1 MLTFAL
7 NQLTNMTNRFV
18 VLILAMLFIS
28 CGGNSDSDFDK
39 SLPVVRPNN
48 IAAPVPM
55 IFTVKSIYPHDPS
68 SFTQGLEFYK
78 GKLYEGTG
86 EYGKSRLRIVD
97 LKTGVAEKDHLI
109 PDNTIFGEGITIF
122 KDKLYQLTWKNNKV
136 FVYNLNDI
144 TTPISTLK
152 WNREG
157 WGATHDGENMIISD
171 GTSKLYFVQPDEAA
185 KELKVLKIVTV
196 MNNQGEVT
204 YLNELEYIEGYIYA
218 NIWFSNDIVKIDP
231 DNGHVVGIMNMAGLL
246 KQYAPTAEVN
256 PDAVLNGIAYDSAS
270 KKMFIT
276 GKLWPKLF
284 ELEIN

>member
-1 MLTFAL
+1 
-7 NQLTNMTNRFV
+7 MTNRIV
-18 VLILAMLFIS
+18 VFILAMIFIS
-28 CGGNSDSDFDK
+28 CGGNSDSDFDD
-39 SLPVVRPNN
+39 SLPVIKPNN
-48 IAAPVPM
+48 IAAPAPM
-55 IFTVKSIYPHDPS
+55 IFTVKGIYPHDAS
-68 SFTQGLEFYK
+68 AFTQGLEFYK

-97 LKTGVAEKDHLI
+97 LETGVAEKDHLM
-109 PDNTIFGEGITIF
+109 PDKTLFGEGITIF

-136 FVYNLNDI
+136 FVYHLNDI

-157 WGATHDGENMIISD
+157 WGATHDGENIIISD

-185 KELKVLKIVTV
+185 KEMKVMKIVTV
-196 MNNQGEVT
+196 MNHQGEVP
-204 YLNELEYIEGYIYA
+204 YLNELEYIDGYIYS

-231 DNGHVVGIMNMAGLL
+231 ENGHVVGVMNLAGLL

-256 PDAVLNGIAYDSAS
+256 PDAVLNGIAYDSVS
-270 KKMFIT
+270 KKIYVT

>member
-1 MLTFAL
+1 
-7 NQLTNMTNRFV
+7 MTNRFV